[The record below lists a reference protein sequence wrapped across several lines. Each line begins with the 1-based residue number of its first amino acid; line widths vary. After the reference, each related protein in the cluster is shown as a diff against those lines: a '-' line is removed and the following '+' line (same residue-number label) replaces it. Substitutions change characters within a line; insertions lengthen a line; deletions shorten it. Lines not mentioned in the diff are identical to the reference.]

1 MSFFIRGARK
11 RAPASKSKKVFS
23 KDSNNPTKKKKLQKL
38 DDEEILSDSDIDG
51 PDDDEGRGSSDAPS
65 ENEEEE
71 QETAQEKRLRL
82 TKQYLAQLEAEEKEV
97 EDSLTPDRDAIAHR
111 LKSELLEQSGKL
123 QKLVASEYTAPSSDD
138 LCVLRGHQLAITCMV
153 ISSDNKYIFSGSK
166 DCSIIKW
173 NAATGKKEHKIP
185 GGRKGTEDK
194 HIGHTAHILAL
205 AISSDD
211 TLLVSGCRNKLIHVW
226 DPQTCGLKHTFKGHR
241 DAISGLAFRKGTHQL
256 FSASHDRSVKIWNL
270 DEMAYVETLFGHQD
284 AITGI
289 DSLTRD
295 RSITS
300 GGRDNSIRV
309 WKVLEESQLI
319 FNGHSGSIDCVKLIN
334 EDHFISGS
342 EDGSIAVWSVMKKKP
357 LSITR
362 NAHPGPVGT
371 SEGSNTKENWIS
383 CVAALQGTDLV
394 ASAGSKDG
402 TIRFWQCSEG
412 YKTLSPTFQVTME
425 GFVNAMQFS
434 SDGTFLVAG
443 VGQEHRLGR
452 WWRLKEAKNSI
463 VIVRLR
469 KSNAENIR

>member
-1 MSFFIRGARK
+1 MSFFIRGTRK
-11 RAPASKSKKVFS
+11 RVVKSKKVVS
-23 KDSNNPTKKKKLQKL
+23 TDGDKPNKKKKFKEVM
-38 DDEEILSDSDIDG
+38 DEEILSDSDINS
-51 PDDDEGRGSSDAPS
+51 PDDDEGRGSSDAS
-65 ENEEEE
+65 SGDEKE

-82 TKQYLAQLEAEEKEV
+82 TKQYLAHLEAEENEA
-97 EDSLTPDRDAIAHR
+97 EESLTPDKDAIAHR

-123 QKLVASEYTAPSSDD
+123 QKFVASEYACPSIND
-138 LCVLRGHQLAITCMV
+138 LTILRGHQLAITCLV
-153 ISSDNKYIFSGSK
+153 ISSDNKFIFSGSK

-173 NAATGKKEHKIP
+173 NVATGKKEHKIP
-185 GGRKGTEDK
+185 GGRKGTEGK
-194 HIGHTAHILAL
+194 HIGHTDHILAL
-205 AISSDD
+205 ALSSDD

-226 DPQTCGLKHTFKGHR
+226 DSCTCTLKHTFKGHR

-256 FSASHDRSVKIWNL
+256 FSSSHDRSVKIWNL

-300 GGRDNSIRV
+300 GGRDNSIRI

-319 FNGHSGSIDCVKLIN
+319 FHGHLGSIDCVKLIN

-342 EDGSIAVWSVMKKKP
+342 DDGSIALWSVMKKKP
-357 LSITR
+357 LSIKR
-362 NAHPGPVGT
+362 DAHLGPVGAT
-371 SEGSNTKENWIS
+371 HSCKIKENWICS
-383 CVAALQGTDLV
+383 VAALQGTDLV

-412 YKTLSPTFQVTME
+412 YKSLSPAFQVPLE
-425 GFVNAMQFS
+425 GFINSMQFS

-463 VIVRLR
+463 AIL
-469 KSNAENIR
+469 KLHKTNAENIR